1 MCKKIPNWGFMS
13 NLAIFLGIL
22 KIDNLAILK
31 LAQQTH
37 EELENRPTVRLSW
50 HVKSIFM
57 K

>member
-1 MCKKIPNWGFMS
+1 MS

-37 EELENRPTVRLSW
+37 KELENRPTVRVAVHLQAP
-50 HVKSIFM
+50 KTT
-57 K
+57 